1 MAGRQPKVLFVDDVS
16 DTRNLVE
23 FGLQQDGF
31 VVTAVQTAVEG
42 LAEARANNYDLILLD
57 VGLPDMDGLELCRV
71 IRGFDQTTPVI
82 FYTAFA
88 DLLDEREAMR
98 AGAQGVL
105 RKPEDHAR
113 LSSAIRELIGKDG

>member
-1 MAGRQPKVLFVDDVS
+1 MVLFVDDVS

-23 FGLQQDGF
+23 FGLQQEGF
-31 VVTAVQTAVEG
+31 AVTAVQTAVEG
-42 LAEARANNYDLILLD
+42 LAEARKHKYDVILLD
-57 VGLPDMDGLELCRV
+57 VGLPDMDGLELCRE
-71 IRGFDQTTPVI
+71 IRGFDPTTPVI

-113 LSSAIRELIGKDG
+113 LGSAIRELIGKDE